1 MGIVFRKE
9 FREIF
14 RDRRTLFS
22 VVISPLVVTPA
33 LLAALGL
40 VISGQQEKAKK
51 EAFRVGIVGQGQIV
65 EQYKKTPSG
74 GNLRIVV
81 VTRNE
86 AEEQIKSRALRAAIV
101 FPANADELLRANRT
115 VPVELLMDGGNEN
128 SRMAAARLEA
138 AFGEASQRVVEERL
152 RAAGMP
158 AELATPFKVTQKPIT
173 EGGSMA
179 TLMLSML
186 LPYTLAIAAFGGG
199 IYAANDLVAGEKER
213 GTLETLLVAPAS
225 RRDVVIGKFLAVCA
239 VCLVSSMLAVVGLVV
254 PFFSG
259 LKPYEWLA
267 KGGVSL
273 DPVAVIITL
282 AMQIPLAV
290 LFAGILLTL
299 STFARNQKEAQTYLG
314 PLFLVVLV
322 PAMMTMFVGSE
333 VALSTALVP
342 VMNAAL
348 IIKQALGHTYQPAFI
363 ALAFAAS
370 AVYAALA
377 VLICIRMF
385 QRESVL
391 LKA

>member
-1 MGIVFRKE
+1 MHVVFRKE

-40 VISGQQEKAKK
+40 VIAGQQEKAKT

-65 EQYKKTPSG
+65 EQYRETPAV
-74 GNLRIVV
+74 GNLRMVV
-81 VTRNE
+81 VTREE
-86 AEEQIKSRALRAAIV
+86 AEQQIKSRELRAAIV
-101 FPANADELLRANRT
+101 FPADADALLRANRT

-138 AFGEASQRVVEERL
+138 AFAEASRRVVEQRL
-152 RAAGMP
+152 RDAGMP

-186 LPYTLAIAAFGGG
+186 LPYTLAVAAFGGG

-225 RRDVVIGKFLAVCA
+225 RRDVVFGKFMAVCA

-290 LFAGILLTL
+290 LFAGVLLTL

-333 VALSTALVP
+333 AALHMALVP

-370 AVYAALA
+370 AIYAGLA
-377 VLICIRMF
+377 VLLCIRMF